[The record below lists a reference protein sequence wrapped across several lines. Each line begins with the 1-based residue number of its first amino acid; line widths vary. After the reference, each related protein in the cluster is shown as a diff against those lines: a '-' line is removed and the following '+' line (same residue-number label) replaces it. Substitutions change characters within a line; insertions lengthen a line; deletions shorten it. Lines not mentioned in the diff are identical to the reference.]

1 MKFPKRRQRVADLA
15 CRGLEDK
22 SSNVRRNAIRLLAR
36 LVETHPF
43 GALHSGTLKRSE
55 WVQQLQG
62 IEAELTAIQKPIQ
75 QEIEAEASMVEEDVD
90 RSDKKDD
97 EDTETAPLARAPVV
111 PPNEEEIRKLQGFL
125 RFYTEGV
132 RFIDTIH
139 SASSTTTQ
147 LLGSKNK
154 SEVIEAMDFFKCLDI
169 HRIET
174 SKQGIRKMLRL
185 IWTKGN
191 SDEGRGIQAHLIEV
205 YKDLF
210 FNAPQTFN
218 AQEQANYIARNMI
231 SLTFNTSAA
240 ELTSLEQLL
249 SKMMAE
255 GHISDLV
262 VQKLWQTYSVPK
274 GETTRTQRRGAIIV
288 LGMLALAEPEII
300 VRELEL
306 VLKVGLGP
314 LGRADLG
321 LAKYSCLALHH
332 MSPIG
337 RKGKDAANTIGK
349 LEMDHPIMVRLAS
362 LVELPSTNSEWFG
375 VAEHAL
381 SAIYALARHPD
392 NVCSGIIRRKTKAVF
407 SAVAAVPQKTPEH
420 DNDEDVEMA
429 DGDAPPP
436 QDEDSRE
443 VEDASF
449 FPLSQLLFIVGHVA
463 VKQIVHMEMLELDFK
478 RRKGE
483 QEKAKEKD
491 NSEPKSEDADDLD
504 KIGGTTEDEYSDK
517 MQLIR

>member
-15 CRGLEDK
+15 CRSLEDK
-22 SSNVRRNAIRLLAR
+22 SSNVRRNAIKLLTR

-55 WVQQLQG
+55 WVQQLQAV
-62 IEAELTAIQKPIQ
+62 EAELTAIQKPIQ
-75 QEIEAEASMVEEDVD
+75 QEIEAEASMVEDDGDSHEQED
-90 RSDKKDD
+90 DD
-97 EDTETAPLARAPVV
+97 SPEASRPTRAPVA

-132 RFIDTIH
+132 RFIETVH
-139 SASSTTTQ
+139 TASSITTQ

-249 SKMMAE
+249 SKMMTE
-255 GHISDLV
+255 GHISELV

-306 VLKVGLGP
+306 VLKIGLGA

-321 LAKYSCLALHH
+321 LGKYSCLALRHI
-332 MSPIG
+332 SPIG
-337 RKGKDAANTIGK
+337 RKGKDAINAIGK
-349 LEMDHPIMVRLAS
+349 LKMEHPIMLRLSA

-381 SAIYALARHPD
+381 SAIYALAKHPD

-407 SAVAAVPQKTPEH
+407 AVVTSIPPKKHGE
-420 DNDEDVEMA
+420 DEDEDVEMP
-429 DGDAPPP
+429 DGDVSPHH
-436 QDEDSRE
+436 DEPSPD

-478 RRKGE
+478 RRKSE
-483 QEKAKEKD
+483 QEKAKGKE
-491 NSEPKSEDADDLD
+491 NNEPKNEDADDLD
-504 KIGGTTEDEYSDK
+504 KIGGTTEDEYTDK
-517 MQLIR
+517 MTIIR